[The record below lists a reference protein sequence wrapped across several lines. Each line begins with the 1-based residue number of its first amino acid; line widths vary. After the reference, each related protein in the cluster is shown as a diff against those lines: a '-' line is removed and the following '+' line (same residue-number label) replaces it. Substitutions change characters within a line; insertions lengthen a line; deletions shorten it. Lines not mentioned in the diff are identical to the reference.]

1 MKRYQWAVALGCV
14 CCAFAPVASANL
26 LSNWS
31 FEQGGWA
38 DYLQPDGVPGWT
50 FWEDYPYDG
59 DGAANGAPSAVHAAG
74 WPDFPG
80 AVGAE
85 DPAPHDNHC
94 LGIGAEYGTWRAF
107 MYQEVSVIPG
117 RWYSLAGLGANG
129 AEGLEGGAACWVIDG
144 PWAGVE
150 QPGEGRSGGANG
162 PVDGELVWSM
172 EQDPF
177 DQSWH
182 SFVDTWPYEAYFKA
196 TGDTLTVACE
206 GWSEADWGY
215 RTACF
220 DALVLELTD
229 IPEPGTLALLATGL
243 AALAASRRSSKG
255 KES

>member
-1 MKRYQWAVALGCV
+1 MIHRFLALAMFLVLSG
-14 CCAFAPVASANL
+14 FAPVASANL

-31 FEQGGWA
+31 FEQDVYA
-38 DYLQPDGVPGWT
+38 DWQQPDGISGWT
-50 FWEDYPYDG
+50 YWEDYPYDG
-59 DGAANGAPSAVHAAG
+59 DGAANGAPWAVHARALCDTATGAG
-74 WPDFPG
+74 VDYPVPDG
-80 AVGAE
+80 GY
-85 DPAPHDNHC
+85 C
-94 LGIGAEYGTWRAF
+94 LAIGAEYGTWRAF

-117 RWYSLAGLGANG
+117 RWYSLAGCGANG
-129 AEGLEGGAACWVIDG
+129 DQGVDGGAACWVIDG
-144 PWAGVE
+144 AWAGVE

-162 PVDGELVWSM
+162 PVGGQLAWSM

-182 SFVDTWPYEAYFKA
+182 RFVDTWPYEAYFKA

-206 GWSEADWGY
+206 GWSEADCGY

-243 AALAASRRSSKG
+243 VCVVLRASRRPV
-255 KES
+255 